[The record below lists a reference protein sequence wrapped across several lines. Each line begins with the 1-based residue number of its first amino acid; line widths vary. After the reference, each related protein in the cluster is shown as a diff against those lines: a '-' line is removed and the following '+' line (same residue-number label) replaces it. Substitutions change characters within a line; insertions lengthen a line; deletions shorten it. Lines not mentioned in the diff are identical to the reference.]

1 MLSGE
6 EENLEEMLEN
16 HEFRRVGGVPLGPGD
31 FSFDGLLP
39 RAGRETGIGFEPSVV
54 VFAVSVAPLVFPL
67 PAAGPVVGE
76 GSGDDS
82 LGADVEDRRMGIDF
96 GGLSV
101 RRILD

>member
-1 MLSGE
+1 M
-6 EENLEEMLEN
+6 EEMLEN
-16 HEFRRVGGVPLGPGD
+16 HEFRRVGGVPFGPGD

-39 RAGRETGIGFEPSVV
+39 KGGLETGIGFDPSVV
-54 VFAVSVAPLVFPL
+54 AFAMSVVPLVFPL
-67 PAAGPVVGE
+67 PTVWPMVGE

-82 LGADVEDRRMGIDF
+82 LGADVEDRRMGNDF